1 MQTPE
6 LLTKGDTVA
15 IVAASGICDS
25 TKLANGVNVIES
37 MGLKVK
43 VMPGCYASHDYLAGT
58 DHQRLQDL
66 HEAFADVNI
75 KGIFMARGGYGT
87 ARLLPYIDYALI
99 RKNPKVVVGFSDITA
114 LHIALNQLCG
124 LVTFHGPMPVSCLS
138 DAALHP
144 QTLESLTSAI
154 FKSTKKS
161 GTAAFHRLHAVVSA
175 YTSRSRVQFP
185 MQTKQIRNQTS
196 FPNILEF
203 LPPDSNLQT
212 LYPGQASGILT
223 GGNLS
228 VIASTLGTPYEIKTR
243 GRILFLEDVNEEPY
257 RVDRLLL
264 QLKLAGKLSAA
275 TGIIFGDFSPETLET
290 LQLAINEIVL
300 TEKKPTAW
308 GLSCGHTSPNFTLPL
323 GKMVAITV

>member
-15 IVAASGICDS
+15 IVAASGVCDS
-25 TKLANGVNVIES
+25 TKLANGVKIIES
-37 MGLKVK
+37 LGLKVN

-66 HEAFADVNI
+66 HRAFADVNI
-75 KGIFMARGGYGT
+75 KGIFMARGGYGA
-87 ARLLPYIDYALI
+87 ARLLPYIDYTLI
-99 RKNPKVVVGFSDITA
+99 RKNPKILVGFSDITA

-124 LVTFHGPMPVSCLS
+124 LVTFHGPMPASCFS
-138 DAALHP
+138 ETTHP
-144 QTLESLTSAI
+144 QTLESLASAI
-154 FKSTKKS
+154 FKNTKK
-161 GTAAFHRLHAVVSA
+161 GGAAFHRLQAVVSA
-175 YTSRSRVQFP
+175 YASRNRVQFP
-185 MQTKQIRNQTS
+185 VQTKQTRNQTP

-257 RVDRLLL
+257 QVDRLLL